1 MGRLDHSLNSLSKF
15 LFLFLTFLS
24 VIMVI
29 LHGINFRNFAPLLL
43 LFRYILL
50 LSSIIPI
57 SMRVNLDVAKV
68 IYSRNIALDKEI
80 PGTIARNR
88 VIPEE
93 LGLIR
98 YLLSDKTGTLTR
110 NEMIFKK
117 ISLET
122 DRYTYEQ
129 TDLIKKMLVRATKG
143 DSNCPEV
150 IKENNSNLPSS
161 QNIQSIN
168 TENQSSELGQSNKMS
183 QFTSSLPLSEISQVQ
198 TNKSLLNSNLKK
210 KKRTGKKKKNSEH
223 DNSTNIRSSKI
234 RHKEQIIKDV
244 VNCMALCNNVTPIY
258 TDGVKSFQA
267 SSPDEVALVNKAEE
281 FGVELIER
289 TQKKITVKNA
299 LGGIESY
306 IIRANFP
313 FSSERKRMG
322 IVLQHESTNDI
333 VFYLKG
339 ADIVMK
345 DMLMEVKRGYLL
357 DECDN
362 LSKEGLRTLVLT
374 QKVISLNDFIEW
386 EKEYIKAQNSMFKRE
401 ENIAK
406 VISILEKNMDY
417 LGVAGVEDKL
427 QEDISKSV
435 ENLRNAGIK
444 IWVLTGD
451 KAETAKCI
459 AISAG
464 IKETNQEI
472 FEILNMTNSD
482 EIINKIEELSDI
494 VKSRKMV
501 LLIDGITLTTI
512 FEHLTSKF
520 FIVAK
525 EVSAVICARCA
536 PTQKAKITKVLKAYS
551 TNGQVAAI
559 GDGGNDVGMIQ
570 EADVGVGIVG
580 KEGMQ
585 AALASDFSIEKFKY
599 LEGLLLWHGRLSY
612 KRSAALSQ
620 FVIHRG
626 LIISVLQTVFTCSFY
641 YVAIPIYNGW
651 LMLGYSTIYTTL
663 PVFSLV

>member
-1 MGRLDHSLNSLSKF
+1 
-15 LFLFLTFLS
+15 
-24 VIMVI
+24 
-29 LHGINFRNFAPLLL
+29 
-43 LFRYILL
+43 
-50 LSSIIPI
+50 
-57 SMRVNLDVAKV
+57 MRVNLDVAKV
-68 IYSRNIALDKEI
+68 LYSRSIGSDQNIK
-80 PGTIARNR
+80 GTIARNR

-117 ISLET
+117 LSLEKEKF
-122 DRYTYEQ
+122 TYEQ
-129 TDLIKKMLVRATKG
+129 TKIISQMVLRATRNDCLAKNG
-143 DSNCPEV
+143 DDKNAANEILDSYRALQDHGMNDGLEKDTKDNCSILIESSNP
-150 IKENNSNLPSS
+150 NAPY
-161 QNIQSIN
+161 
-168 TENQSSELGQSNKMS
+168 
-183 QFTSSLPLSEISQVQ
+183 Q
-198 TNKSLLNSNLKK
+198 TKDKR
-210 KKRTGKKKKNSEH
+210 KKRIGKSGKKPKKNAGAEQELVGLH
-223 DNSTNIRSSKI
+223 IQPVVKPIKYRETLIR
-234 RHKEQIIKDV
+234 DV
-244 VNCMALCNNVTPIY
+244 VHCMVLCNNVTPIMN
-258 TDGVKSFQA
+258 DGEKSFQA
-267 SSPDEVALVNKAEE
+267 SSPDEVALVKKAEE
-281 FGVELIER
+281 FGVKLKER
-289 TQKKITVKNA
+289 TQTKIIIKNA
-299 LGGIESY
+299 VNMEEELEIL
-306 IIRANFP
+306 ANFP

-322 IVLQHESTNDI
+322 IIVRSKINDQI

-345 DMLMEVKRGYLL
+345 DVILEVKRGFLL
-357 DECDN
+357 DECEN

-374 QKVISLNDFIEW
+374 QKILKPEEFRDWND
-386 EKEYIKAQNSMFKRE
+386 KYIKAQNSMVKRE
-401 ENIAK
+401 EKIAEE
-406 VISILEKNMDY
+406 ISRLEQNMEF
-417 LGVAGVEDKL
+417 LAVAGVEDKL
-427 QEDISKSV
+427 QEDITKTI

-464 IKETNQEI
+464 IKEANHEI
-472 FEILNMTNSD
+472 FEILNITKPEEIESRIIEMSD
-482 EIINKIEELSDI
+482 LMKTKKI
-494 VKSRKMV
+494 V
-501 LLIDGITLTTI
+501 LLIDGVTLTTI
-512 FEHLTSKF
+512 LESKTSKF
-520 FIVAK
+520 FTAAK
-525 EVSAVICARCA
+525 DVSAVICARCA
-536 PTQKAKITKVLKAYS
+536 PTQKAKITKVLKTYS

-626 LIISVLQTVFTCSFY
+626 LIISVLQAIFTCSFY
-641 YVAIPIYNGW
+641 FVSIPIYNGW

-663 PVFSLV
+663 PVFCLVNIFFFIIKGFLCFFLN

>member
-1 MGRLDHSLNSLSKF
+1 MVIYTGKETRMQMNSQAPRTKMGRIDQSLNSLSKF

-24 VIMVI
+24 LIMVF
-29 LHGINFRNFAPLLL
+29 LHGINFRTSAPLLL

-57 SMRVNLDVAKV
+57 SMRVNLDVAKI
-68 IYSRNIALDKEI
+68 IYSRNIALDNKI

-117 ISLET
+117 LSLENE
-122 DRYTYEQ
+122 RFTYEQ
-129 TDLIKKMLVRATKG
+129 TDLIKKLVLRATQT
-143 DSNCPEV
+143 DCLETEV
-150 IKENNSNLPSS
+150 AESLP
-161 QNIQSIN
+161 NPN
-168 TENQSSELGQSNKMS
+168 APFQSSRVN
-183 QFTSSLPLSEISQVQ
+183 P
-198 TNKSLLNSNLKK
+198 KK
-210 KKRTGKKKKNSEH
+210 KKGKGKKKKIIDQDS
-223 DNSTNIRSSKI
+223 SIRVNKG
-234 RHKEQIIKDV
+234 RNREYMIKDV

-258 TDGVKSFQA
+258 TDGKKNFQA

-281 FGVELIER
+281 FGVKLKGR
-289 TQKKITVKNA
+289 TQDKIIINNA
-299 LGGIESY
+299 LSEDEEFKIL
-306 IIRANFP
+306 ANFP

-322 IVLQHESTNDI
+322 IIVQNTSSKEI

-345 DMLMEVKRGYLL
+345 DVMMEVKRGFLL
-357 DECDN
+357 DECEN

-374 QKVISLNDFIEW
+374 QKILNQEEFTKW
-386 EKEYIKAQNSMFKRE
+386 NEKYVNAQNSMNKRE
-401 ENIAK
+401 EKIAE
-406 VISILEKNMDY
+406 VIESIEKYMDF
-417 LGVAGVEDKL
+417 LAVAGVEDKL
-427 QEDISKSV
+427 QEDISKSI

-464 IKETNQEI
+464 IKEANQEI
-472 FEILNMTNSD
+472 VEMLNITNHEEIESKIVEMS
-482 EIINKIEELSDI
+482 EIMKNKKL
-494 VKSRKMV
+494 V
-501 LLIDGITLTTI
+501 LLIDGVTLTI
-512 FEHLTSKF
+512 VLESCSSKF
-520 FIVAK
+520 FTVAK

-536 PTQKAKITKVLKAYS
+536 PTQKAKITKVLKTYS

-626 LIISVLQTVFTCSFY
+626 LIITVLQVVFTCSFY